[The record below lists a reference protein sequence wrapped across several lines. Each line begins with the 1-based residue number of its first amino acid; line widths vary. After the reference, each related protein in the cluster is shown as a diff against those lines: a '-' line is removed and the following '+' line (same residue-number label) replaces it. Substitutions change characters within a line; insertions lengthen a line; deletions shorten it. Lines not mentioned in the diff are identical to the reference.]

1 MRSNGG
7 TDHDAR
13 VSANS
18 LKVLIEMRCLGL
30 PLRQNDDI
38 DGLDS
43 VRSFN
48 SYQKLP
54 QRQYLKLSVLKLDG
68 SAFDVLVAK
77 NATVAELKKGIEQV
91 FSSSYKEGQDNIS
104 WSLVWGH
111 FCLCYDGQKL
121 INDKAHVRNYGIKEG
136 DQLQF
141 VRHMSINH
149 SPLKKIRPKRESIPW
164 KKDSGLL
171 SGSSDMSVGN
181 KGKEIDQEY
190 NHNLSTK
197 EDDEENGAPQLK
209 MAHFLRGLLSY
220 SSLWGVSRRGT
231 YSSDCRTS
239 RPTRFS
245 LHFPRT

>member
-1 MRSNGG
+1 MRSNRG
-7 TDHDAR
+7 TDHDVR

-18 LKVLIEMRCLGL
+18 LKVLIEMRCLGYL
-30 PLRQNDDI
+30 LKRNDDV
-38 DGLDS
+38 DGRDS

-54 QRQYLKLSVLKLDG
+54 QLQYLKLSVLKLDG
-68 SAFDVLVAK
+68 SAFDVLVVK

-91 FSSSYKEGQDNIS
+91 FSSSSKEAQDNIS

-149 SPLKKIRPKRESIPW
+149 SPLKKIRPKRESIAW
-164 KKDSGLL
+164 KKDSGLS
-171 SGSSDMSVGN
+171 SGSNDMSVVN

-190 NHNLSTK
+190 NYKLSTK
-197 EDDEENGAPQLK
+197 EDDEENGAPPLK

-220 SSLWGVSRRGT
+220 SSLWGVWRRGS
-231 YSSDCRTS
+231 YSSDGRTS

-245 LHFPRT
+245 LHFL